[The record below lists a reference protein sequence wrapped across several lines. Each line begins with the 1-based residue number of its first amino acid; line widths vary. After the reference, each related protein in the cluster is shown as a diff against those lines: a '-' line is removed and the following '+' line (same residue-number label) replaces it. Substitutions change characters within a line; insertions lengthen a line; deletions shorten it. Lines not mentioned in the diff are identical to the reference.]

1 MDSLYNDFL
10 DLKLKS
16 VVFFKIRNIQDQFNY
31 SKLNQMKKILFVFM
45 LLFLS
50 NKIYCQDPLNPPL
63 IDGFVTYTE
72 TVPTKLS
79 KNELYGNM
87 ITWIANILPSD
98 KTSIDLDDKVNGK
111 FIVRFEL
118 TRSFQSAIMTR
129 YADLKYFLQVDIKD
143 QEYRYVLKLLEHH
156 HKPTSESVP
165 ELIEIA
171 NGRMET
177 NTNTRPY
184 ASKQVTFI
192 SKISNGLIESL
203 KENIQ
208 YVEN

>member
-1 MDSLYNDFL
+1 
-10 DLKLKS
+10 
-16 VVFFKIRNIQDQFNY
+16 
-31 SKLNQMKKILFVFM
+31 MKKFLLVFALFILSV
-45 LLFLS
+45 
-50 NKIYCQDPLNPPL
+50 KVYCQDPLNPPL
-63 IDGFVTYTE
+63 IDGFVTYIE
-72 TVPTKLS
+72 TVPTKLN
-79 KNELYGNM
+79 KEELHGNM

-98 KTSIDLDDKVNGK
+98 KTSVDLDDKENGK
-111 FIVRFEL
+111 FVVTFEI
-118 TRSFQSAIMTR
+118 TRSFQSVMMTR

-143 QEYRYVLKLLEHH
+143 QEFRYKLRLLDHY
-156 HKPTSESVP
+156 HKPTSETVP

-184 ASKQVTFI
+184 ASKQVMFI